1 MSPLPPEPAED
12 AAASPPPPPLA
23 LATLRERIDAID
35 RELVELLARRNAV
48 VREVAAV
55 KRATGFPVR
64 DAGREAALLADR
76 AARASERDLRPEV
89 IESLFRVVLWA
100 SRDRQAALGAS
111 LPEDLPRR
119 TVAVIGAG
127 GGIGGL
133 FARLLEDL
141 GQRVLRVDRD
151 TALGAP
157 AAAAEADAVLVAVP
171 IDVTEAVI
179 AEVGPHV
186 PPGGLLFDVT
196 SVKAA
201 PVGAMLA
208 ATEGRDVD
216 VVGTHPLFG
225 PSVHSLQ
232 GQRIVLCPARVD
244 PARGWDDWLR
254 RLLAARGLV
263 AIETEAAHHD
273 RVMSVVQV
281 LTHHATETLGLTLAR
296 LGVPVDETLRFTS
309 PVYLM
314 ELMMSARHFAQ
325 SAGLYRAIQASNPE
339 TDRVAATFRAA
350 AADLAAAVSDD
361 DRAAFAALFAE
372 ARGAFGD
379 FSERALETSSFLIDR
394 LVERS
399 D

>member
-1 MSPLPPEPAED
+1 MPAQASTP
-12 AAASPPPPPLA
+12 AAAPPPPPA
-23 LATLRERIDAID
+23 LRALRDRIDAID
-35 RELVELLARRNAV
+35 RELVELLARRNEV
-48 VREVAAV
+48 VREVASV

-76 AARASERDLRPEV
+76 ASLAADRDLRPEV
-89 IESLFRVVLWA
+89 VESLFRVVLWA

-111 LPEDLPRR
+111 LREDLPVR
-119 TVAVIGAG
+119 TVAVVGAG

-133 FARLLEDL
+133 FAGLLEDL

-151 TALGAP
+151 TALDGP
-157 AAAAEADAVLVAVP
+157 AAARQADAVLVAVP
-171 IDVTEAVI
+171 MDVTEDVI
-179 AEVGPHV
+179 SAIGPHV
-186 PPGGLLFDVT
+186 REGGLMLDVT
-196 SVKAA
+196 SVKAG
-201 PVGAMLA
+201 PVAAMLG
-208 ATEGRDVD
+208 ATEGRGVD

-244 PARGWDDWLR
+244 RARGWDDWLGG
-254 RLLAARGLV
+254 LLSARGLV
-263 AIETEAAHHD
+263 AIETDPVHHD

-325 SAGLYRAIQASNPE
+325 SAGLYRSIQASNPE
-339 TDRVAATFRAA
+339 TERVAATFRAA
-350 AADLAAAVSDD
+350 AEDLAAAVSAD
-361 DRAAFAALFAE
+361 DRERFAALFAE
-372 ARGAFGD
+372 ARTAFGD

-394 LVERS
+394 LVERT